1 MTIKLNNQGG
11 ELGNKLGNELG
22 EEQGIIERNILEKYL
37 IDNSVIASVKS
48 TVSLWALAQSH
59 HREEYKKAIK
69 RELMKRLTSA
79 LSKNITFIEREYA
92 GTMEITAQIRVFK
105 PDDKPEETINN

>member
-11 ELGNKLGNELG
+11 ELGNKLG
-22 EEQGIIERNILEKYL
+22 EEQGTIEKKAIEQYL
-37 IDNSVIASVKS
+37 KDNVIIASVKS

-79 LSKNITFIEREYA
+79 LSKNVTFIEREYA